1 MDDFCLDMRKFLWDM
16 QYDQIKN
23 NQLQQLEFKKIL
35 QNYASNEEL
44 LLENAKL
51 KEEIRRLKS
60 TPFVGHFTNE
70 EEE

>member
-1 MDDFCLDMRKFLWDM
+1 MDDFCSDMRKHLWHI
-16 QYDQIKN
+16 QYDMIKN
-23 NQLQQLEFKKIL
+23 FQLQQLEFKKIL